1 MAGAATFIFNR
12 LGRWSQSACV
22 KSSSAFLPATS
33 AGTWKLIAAG
43 LTAMAGVSGAAV
55 AARLAA
61 KYGLVP
67 PDAGGPYGVGAT
79 LNYAAHRLL
88 TRHTLAREFPR
99 HQISR
104 APFANGKPP
113 EIEAFKRSQAGGF
126 ADWGLTVD
134 GLVAHPRTFSVA
146 ELKGLPAR
154 SQITQII
161 CEEGWSYV
169 AEWIGT
175 PLSQVLKMAGML
187 PEAKFIVYYSIER
200 QEWWDSIDI
209 AEALHPQA
217 VVAHGFNAGNF
228 RWPSAGRCACGFHVS
243 WPTRASS
250 TSTTSP

>member
-1 MAGAATFIFNR
+1 MNHEISR
-12 LGRWSQSACV
+12 R
-22 KSSSAFLPATS
+22 
-33 AGTWKLIAAG
+33 KLIAAG

-67 PDAGGPYGVGAT
+67 PDAGGPYGAGAT

-88 TRHTLAREFPR
+88 TRHALAREFPR
-99 HQISR
+99 RQISR

-175 PLSQVLKMAGML
+175 PLSQVLGMAGML
-187 PEAKFIVYYSIER
+187 PEAKYIVYYSIER
-200 QEWWDSIDI
+200 QDWWDSIDI
-209 AEALHPQA
+209 AEALHPQTL
-217 VVAHGFNAGNF
+217 VAHGFNGGELPVAFGGPLRIRIPRQLAYKSIKYLNHITVTDSLRGFGKGAPDGGYSWYAGI
-228 RWPSAGRCACGFHVS
+228 
-243 WPTRASS
+243 
-250 TSTTSP
+250 